1 MDIGGYLLIARRW
14 WWTLLVA
21 TAVSA
26 LIAYLVASRIPPTYE
41 AGAQLLVGP
50 INTDVDTLRASS
62 QLAQTYAQL
71 AISQPLL
78 ESTAKEFGGAVKTSD
93 LAENVRAS
101 ASDVTRI
108 LNIKVDDGDPQRA
121 AQLANTLANELIQ
134 LTSGSTSRPEGQL
147 QLIGGAQPPTSPIAP
162 QVSLIVLLA
171 AMAGLLGALV
181 LVILVEALSDSVRE
195 GSEVANLVGAPILGT
210 IEVPS
215 AAGQPGPPL
224 VEAAPGSP
232 PAIALRQ
239 LTAKLLDADAGAR
252 PARLA
257 IVGVGEAD
265 AAIVAANVAAA
276 ASLSGYRS
284 ILVDGSDGRAV
295 SSLLGV
301 ERLPGL
307 RELVRNESSAAA
319 PLTSSRSS
327 TAIMPSGAGPLDG
340 LGRERARHILD
351 QLGAGRDVVVVDGG
365 GVTTSPVA
373 LDWVA
378 GASLVIL
385 VVALGSHPS
394 RNQVRLAGESVAL
407 VGARL
412 AGVAVLR
419 GRVPQLGERRPRI
432 RPDSNTSYRPAPAP
446 EASPSEA
453 GRVSFAEQPVASPE
467 PPAPPAPSARS
478 RTRRTAQA
486 RRLSE

>member
-78 ESTAKEFGGAVKTSD
+78 ESTAKEFGGAIKPSD

-108 LNIKVDDGDPQRA
+108 LNIKVDDSDPQRA

-147 QLIGGAQPPTSPIAP
+147 QLIGGAQPPTSPVAP

-181 LVILVEALSDSVRE
+181 LVILVETLSDAVRE
-195 GSEVANLVGAPILGT
+195 PGEIARLVGAPILGT

-239 LTAKLLDADAGAR
+239 LTAKLLDTDSADR
-252 PARLA
+252 PVRIA

-284 ILVDGSDGRAV
+284 ILVDGSDGGAV
-295 SSLLGV
+295 SHLLGV
-301 ERLPGL
+301 DRLPGL
-307 RELVRNESSAAA
+307 RELVRNESNAGGA
-319 PLTSSRSS
+319 LTSSRSS

-340 LGRERARHILD
+340 LGRERARAIID
-351 QLGAGRDVVVVDGG
+351 QLGAGRDAVVVDGG

-373 LDWVA
+373 LDWIA
-378 GASLVIL
+378 GASLVVL
-385 VVALGSHPS
+385 VVALGAHPS
-394 RNQVRLAGESVAL
+394 RSAVRLAGESVAV

-412 AGVAVLR
+412 AGVAVLQ
-419 GRVPQLGERRPRI
+419 GRVPQVSGPRPRP
-432 RPDSNTSYRPAPAP
+432 RFDSTAGYRST
-446 EASPSEA
+446 ASPESGSSAA
-453 GRVSFAEQPVASPE
+453 GRVTFAREPIASPE
-467 PPAPPAPSARS
+467 PPGPSSR

-486 RRLSE
+486 RRLTE